1 VSVFLSKIADVK
13 AGRFEGPQAEQP
25 EQTYEREV
33 VAIGRHPCRGE
44 HRLELQVGQP
54 ELGD

>member
-1 VSVFLSKIADVK
+1 VFLSKIADVK